1 MPATKKIGSETIIRL
16 RAPLVTSERDNNT
29 EYRDWENAEET
40 EFNNV
45 MVQPFKMAEKLNF
58 ELEEGREFVRTA
70 FRFLLLGEHDFLY
83 SDHILWSGYEL
94 LIFGHP
100 QKWRLFS
107 GDMKYTGF
115 IARIQE
121 G

>member
-1 MPATKKIGSETIIRL
+1 MPTRSIGTETIIRL
-16 RAPLVTSERDNNT
+16 RAPLVISERDNTT
-29 EYRDWENAEET
+29 EYRDWDNAVET

-58 ELEEGREFVRTA
+58 EDEVGREFVRTA
-70 FRFLLLGEHDFLY
+70 FRFIMLGEQDFLY
-83 SDHILWSGYEL
+83 SDHILWNGYEL

-100 QKWRLFS
+100 QKWRRFNGEL
-107 GDMKYTGF
+107 KYSGF